1 MENAAASTTSLIQ
14 NEVVHLR
21 EVSPG
26 CFAVRIDQSTRQL
39 DRSAGLRR
47 TPRRA
52 GLREDPAHGVRVLV
66 LESANPDF
74 FVAHMDLSV
83 DLEAINDAGSDSGR
97 PGPAEIAQQ
106 WASLSHWLS
115 TAPVVSIAILRGRAR
130 GVGYHARRYRR
141 YALRQQGEHGDSV
154 YLRSASC
161 TPGRGRAR
169 MGPNT
174 SRPCARHWSS
184 SSALRTSMPT
194 PPSCTA
200 W

>member
-26 CFAVRIDQSTRQL
+26 CFAVTDRQSTVNLIDPQVF
-39 DRSAGLRR
+39 AGLL
-47 TPRRA
+47 A
-52 GLREDPAHGVRVLV
+52 VQAFAEDPAHGVRVLV

-130 GVGYHARRYRR
+130 GVGYTLAATVDMRF
-141 YALRQQGEHGDSV
+141 
-154 YLRSASC
+154 ASKE
-161 TPGRGRAR
+161 
-169 MGPNT
+169 NT
-174 SRPCARHWSS
+174 RLCLPEVAFG
-184 SSALRTSMPT
+184 ALRTGEGSNGPKYKAAVRA
-194 PPSCTA
+194 PWSHPQL
-200 W
+200 